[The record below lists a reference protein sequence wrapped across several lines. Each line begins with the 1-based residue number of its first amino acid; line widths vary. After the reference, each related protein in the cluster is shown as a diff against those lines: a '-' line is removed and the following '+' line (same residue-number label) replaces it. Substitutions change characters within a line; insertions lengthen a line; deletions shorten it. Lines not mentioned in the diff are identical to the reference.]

1 MSGLLYGTQHY
12 SVYWL
17 YFIAFAVVIIGLI
30 IYFWS
35 APRTSHSIHPLGV
48 MLTRLVLVAE
58 AQGKIEPRIPA
69 YIERQRETVHIVAG
83 QV

>member
-1 MSGLLYGTQHY
+1 MLLQFSPYNVSISRYHSCG
-12 SVYWL
+12 
-17 YFIAFAVVIIGLI
+17 G
-30 IYFWS
+30 
-35 APRTSHSIHPLGV
+35 RRRGCTSYVPLNAHPPGV